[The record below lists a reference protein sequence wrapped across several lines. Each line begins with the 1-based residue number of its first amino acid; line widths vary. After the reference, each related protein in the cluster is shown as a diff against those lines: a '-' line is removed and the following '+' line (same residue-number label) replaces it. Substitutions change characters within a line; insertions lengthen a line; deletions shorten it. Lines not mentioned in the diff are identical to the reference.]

1 MCETN
6 AYVYRD
12 GSEEL
17 YLDNV
22 DTIRPEGEGLVL
34 RNLFGEE
41 RRFEGRIREIA
52 LMKHKIV
59 LEGAARSERRG

>member
-6 AYVYRD
+6 AYLYED
-12 GSEEL
+12 GQEVL

-22 DTIRPEGEGLVL
+22 DTVKPEGGTLLL

-41 RRFEGRIREIA
+41 KRFEGKIREIA
-52 LMKHKIV
+52 LMKHKIL
-59 LEGAARSERRG
+59 LEKG